1 MVYIITFVINNS
13 KENAGLQA
21 PALYLVYLKRLLTL
35 TQSKQL
41 NWRKWNKTLHVFYL
55 CDILLFCYG
64 TSFIDVKLA
73 DKYTAAREDH
83 STGCPVETVLLDT
96 L

>member
-1 MVYIITFVINNS
+1 MLCIITFLINAANFLS
-13 KENAGLQA
+13 YSTPGCQA

-41 NWRKWNKTLHVFYL
+41 NWREWNKTLEHVFYL

-64 TSFIDVKLA
+64 TRV
-73 DKYTAAREDH
+73 Y
-83 STGCPVETVLLDT
+83 
-96 L
+96 